1 MPAGSAYTMDIHG
14 DLILDVGGNV
24 GIGATSPSAKLTVEG
39 TFSVRTSSNQSF
51 NDSNNANNLT
61 MTDSKVHFNIDGADK
76 DFQVSSDTV
85 THALFV
91 QGSDGNVGIGTG
103 SPLTALHIENLGT
116 GSANFNKGII
126 IKTGD
131 NSYTSGHGP
140 MLEFRNE
147 DVYMAGIRGI
157 RGAGWE
163 GGLQFFTHNG
173 SNGNVYGT
181 TFLER
186 MRIDSSGNVGIGTTN
201 PGKKLDVNGEARITT
216 GLTITPATSSVY
228 ATDST
233 LSSYATGNGVYL
245 NGHAD
250 GWLRLNGSGANRASI
265 DVWGENYA
273 APFADAITF
282 RTGGTAERMMIA
294 SNGNVG
300 IGTTG
305 PNESLHIYRSSGDA
319 SFRLQ
324 SASQQLRIDQN
335 SIRTTTNSSIGIFTN
350 GNTNQMYLNQSTGNV
365 GIGTSSPNQKLDVS
379 GVTRSHKMEIQSSS
393 SDATFLNIINQAGGV
408 DSRIDLKTSA
418 NNGGDPFIF
427 FDAGGSNMVVGNHWS
442 GTTNN
447 QLRMGTG
454 GSVSSSSFKGI
465 SIDGLG
471 KIISGPAIHINEGR
485 GGSNTFNITN
495 SSEAYN
501 LMMPSFYGAGS
512 INETY
517 RHAYTIN
524 TPFHTTLWQGGG
536 GNTVFTT
543 WSKIGAEH
551 YRDIYVETYTLYYSD
566 LRIKVVTDGNAGI
579 SVWYAGATYQNNVYS
594 ARWRVYPL
602 QACTLTMN
610 PSSSYSSFY
619 HVHTASGG
627 REESGT
633 ATAATGSG
641 PSTW

>member
-1 MPAGSAYTMDIHG
+1 MAISFPGGSKSNGQKFTHQNKSWTWDG
-14 DLILDVGGNV
+14 NSWKGG
-24 GIGATSPSAKLTVEG
+24 
-39 TFSVRTSSNQSF
+39 
-51 NDSNNANNLT
+51 
-61 MTDSKVHFNIDGADK
+61 
-76 DFQVSSDTV
+76 VSSGSDAGTLDSLNSTQFLRSDADDTV
-85 THALFV
+85 TGQITFPGNI
-91 QGSDGNVGIGTG
+91 GSRPVFSNGILARSDQTDTSGTHDIWGISERYYPSNPTAGDAWGIQWGG
-103 SPLTALHIENLGT
+103 SPNEINFIGAGEKKFSVDLDTAGNIYMN
-116 GSANFNKGII
+116 
-126 IKTGD
+126 
-131 NSYTSGHGP
+131 TSG
-140 MLEFRNE
+140 
-147 DVYMAGIRGI
+147 
-157 RGAGWE
+157 
-163 GGLQFFTHNG
+163 
-173 SNGNVYGT
+173 
-181 TFLER
+181 
-186 MRIDSSGNVGIGTTN
+186 GNVGIGTTTPDN
-201 PGKKLDVNGEARITT
+201 TLTVNGGTESIGVQISETARLTLGADGTWNYFKGKSGNGHYFNTT
-216 GLTITPATSSVY
+216 GGGLV
-228 ATDST
+228 
-233 LSSYATGNGVYL
+233 VL
-245 NGHAD
+245 NNA
-250 GWLRLNGSGANRASI
+250 
-265 DVWGENYA
+265 
-273 APFADAITF
+273 
-282 RTGGTAERMMIA
+282 
-294 SNGNVG
+294 GNVG
-300 IGTTG
+300 MGTSG